1 MKLKETHR
9 EEKMFEFLKAKNPN
23 AINNVATKVI
33 PMKQVSNS
41 KLRIHVF
48 VIA

>member
-9 EEKMFEFLKAKNPN
+9 EEKMFEFHKAKIQNGKH
-23 AINNVATKVI
+23 NVAAKVI
-33 PMKQVSNS
+33 PMKQVSNW

-48 VIA
+48 VIV